1 MFGISRTIGW
11 LAHGVL
17 GRQLVTAL
25 LFGTAAATVVTAATG
40 ALFADTASVPSNIF
54 STNYE

>member
-11 LAHGVL
+11 LAHCGL
-17 GRQLVTAL
+17 GRLLVTAL

-40 ALFADTASVPSNIF
+40 ALVTDTASVRGDQ
-54 STNYE
+54 TEAG